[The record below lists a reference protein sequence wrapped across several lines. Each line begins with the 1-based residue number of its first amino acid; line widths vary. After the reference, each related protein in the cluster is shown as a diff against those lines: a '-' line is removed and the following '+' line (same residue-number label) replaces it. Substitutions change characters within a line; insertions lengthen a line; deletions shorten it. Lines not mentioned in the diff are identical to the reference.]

1 MAGLH
6 LMDGYHVSGSPVN
19 HLVGSGGGSALP
31 PLGSWGLSGLWLL
44 RTEPAASAE
53 EKHFL

>member
-1 MAGLH
+1 
-6 LMDGYHVSGSPVN
+6 MDGYHVSGSPVN
-19 HLVGSGGGSALP
+19 HSVGSGGGSALH

-44 RTEPAASAE
+44 RTEPAGSAE